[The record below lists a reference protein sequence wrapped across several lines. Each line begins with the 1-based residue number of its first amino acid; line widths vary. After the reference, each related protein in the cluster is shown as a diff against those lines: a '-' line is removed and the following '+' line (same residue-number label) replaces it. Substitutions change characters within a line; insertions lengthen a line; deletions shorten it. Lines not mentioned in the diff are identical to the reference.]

1 MAIAFDL
8 LAQQCAPGVHPTTL
22 QAIVRTESGFNPF
35 AIGVVGGRLVRQP
48 KSLDEAIAT
57 ANALEAAGWNYSMGL
72 SQVNRGNLE
81 RYGLNTAMAFDACS
95 NLRAGAAILSG
106 CYARAAARTGPGQVA
121 LLEAFSCYYS
131 GNFARGFRADER
143 GTSYV
148 QRVVSNASQ
157 PSTSASVVPPIAVIP
172 AAVRMAD
179 PRGRSA
185 TRHVQSS
192 EPQEKDS
199 SSKRP
204 SWDAF
209 GAFRQR

>member
-1 MAIAFDL
+1 MAIAFDV

-48 KSLDEAIAT
+48 KSLEEAIAT
-57 ANALEAAGWNYSMGL
+57 ASALEAAGWNYSMGL
-72 SQVNRGNLE
+72 SQVNRGNLG
-81 RYGLNTAMAFDACS
+81 RYGLNTATVFDACS

-106 CYARAAARTGPGQVA
+106 CYARATARTGSGQAA

-131 GNFARGFRADER
+131 GNFSRGFRADDR

-148 QRVVSNASQ
+148 QRVVANASQ
-157 PSTSASVVPPIAVIP
+157 PSTTASIVPAIAVAP
-172 AAVRMAD
+172 AEARTTD
-179 PRGRSA
+179 RRRQSA
-185 TRHVQSS
+185 TRPVQKS
-192 EPQEKDS
+192 EPQGKDFS
-199 SSKRP
+199 PKRP